1 MKNLKAFYFSALAK
15 LSVFMIMAFQFASAA
30 KAAPGDNAS
39 TNYGLD
45 TVANAAE
52 LTTGTSLPAQVGK
65 LLNVTIGTLGL
76 VFLVLAVYAGFKI
89 MISQGGEDYKTGKK
103 TLLYAV
109 IGIIIIASSYALSSF
124 VLTQITGK

>member
-1 MKNLKAFYFSALAK
+1 MKNIKKLVFLTLASISVFIIIGIQSAPIALA
-15 LSVFMIMAFQFASAA
+15 VDD
-30 KAAPGDNAS
+30 P
-39 TNYGLD
+39 TYGLD
-45 TVANAAE
+45 TVAGAAE
-52 LTTGTSLPAQVGK
+52 LKKGSLPAQIGK

-89 MISQGGEDYKTGKK
+89 LISQGGEGLKEGKR

-124 VLTQITGK
+124 VITQITG